1 MTATGTQEGLY
12 NDTFRYFPEERRTDY
27 TDATGATT
35 TLWFDESW
43 LLKKQRDPLGQG
55 KNIRSTLFVLN
66 NLHFMFKN

>member
-35 TLWFDESW
+35 TLWFDES
-43 LLKKQRDPLGQG
+43 GC
-55 KNIRSTLFVLN
+55 
-66 NLHFMFKN
+66 